1 MHTEF
6 TVSKSGARLV
16 SEQSQTY
23 IYDIRPLVRKS

>member
-1 MHTEF
+1 MQTGF
-6 TVSKSGARLV
+6 TVSEAGARLV